1 MRFLPRSNG
10 HLSADDAY
18 VIKIVLAWF
27 VAFVGLFW
35 SMRNADVFLS
45 LFLWLV
51 GDNPFAPVAVLSTL
65 LLLLSV
71 IYGSLVTFGKAGR
84 GMISASMILVVVNTI
99 WIALVLARGTQG
111 GLPLLVFAWIGT
123 FMVTWLGFQVPG
135 KLLSYTLW
143 ATPVMVAAWLFSG
156 DGIIVWGV
164 AVALMCVLSLVLV
177 YGISMVEGTSVDRR
191 QKAISMLLFVQSA
204 ALFLIL
210 IKTIVE
216 HGSASA
222 GNLLKMGRDT
232 ANIPAAAAS
241 AMCPQSATNADDDEA
256 VKWIISVFSGSP
268 WAAFFYSATIHGI
281 LLASW
286 HLISASD
293 AGLAVMFTVL
303 WAVLMASTLLERP
316 VSWGGFF
323 VVAGLQAML
332 TGFFMI
338 PAVLAL
344 SRGAA

>member
-1 MRFLPRSNG
+1 MNFLPRSNR

-18 VIKIVLAWF
+18 VIKIVVAWF
-27 VAFVGLFW
+27 AAFVGLFW
-35 SMRNADVFLS
+35 IMRNADVFQS
-45 LFLWLV
+45 FFLWFVGDEQLV
-51 GDNPFAPVAVLSTL
+51 GVAMSSLM

-71 IYGSLVTFGKAGR
+71 IYGSLVTFEKAGR
-84 GMISASMILVVVNTI
+84 GAVAASMILVVVNTI
-99 WIALVLARGTQG
+99 WIALVLARGAQG

-123 FMVTWLGFQVPG
+123 FMVIWLGFQVPE
-135 KLLSYTLW
+135 KLFSYTLW
-143 ATPVMVAAWLFSG
+143 ATPALATAWLFMG

-164 AVALMCVLSLVLV
+164 AVALMCVLSLVLL
-177 YGISMVEGTSVDRR
+177 YGISMVESAAVDRR
-191 QKAISMLLFVQSA
+191 QKAIGMLLFVQSA

-216 HGSASA
+216 YSSASV
-222 GNLLKMGRDT
+222 GDLLKMGRNT

-241 AMCPQSATNADDDEA
+241 MELQSATNDDDDEA
-256 VKWIISVFSGSP
+256 VKWIISIFSGSP
-268 WAAFFYSATIHGI
+268 WAAFFYSATIHGV

-286 HLISASD
+286 HINSASD
-293 AGLAVMFTVL
+293 AGMAIMFTVL
-303 WAVLMASTLLERP
+303 WAVLMAATLLEKP

-323 VVAGLQAML
+323 VVSGLQAML

-344 SRGAA
+344 LRGAS